1 MHYPQF
7 YVVTFLSFL
16 VAVYYTLKLVRETN
30 YEKYWVF
37 FLLSAFFMGVHL
49 LVGVPYLFGLIDEHA
64 LKIIEDSAAVLGS
77 LSLAYAAYG
86 LSKTM
91 RAIRERFPK
100 E

>member
-1 MHYPQF
+1 MHYPPF

-16 VAVYYTLKLVRETN
+16 VAAYYTLKLVRETK
-30 YEKYWVF
+30 YERYWVF
-37 FLLSAFFMGVHL
+37 FLVSAVFMGIHL
-49 LVGVPYLFGLIDEHA
+49 LVGVPYTFGVIDEHT
-64 LKIIEDSAAVLGS
+64 LKIVEDSAAVLGS